1 MRGGWVYIMANRP
14 FGALYVG
21 VTNDLARRTGE
32 HRTGHGGGFT
42 RRYRLGMLVYS
53 EWHEDIVRAI
63 QRETSIKRWP
73 RQWKL
78 NLIETQNAEWRDL
91 YETLLA

>member
-1 MRGGWVYIMANRP
+1 MHGGWVYIMATRP
-14 FGALYVG
+14 FGTLYVG
-21 VTNDLARRTGE
+21 VTNDIASRAWENRTG
-32 HRTGHGGGFT
+32 TGSSFT
-42 RRYRLGMLVYS
+42 SRYRIGMLVFS
-53 EWHEDIVRAI
+53 ERHEDITRAI

-78 NLIETQNAEWRDL
+78 NLIETQNPLWEDR